1 MHDIILALVS
11 FFLVDPF
18 QAEMMEQIGAANVPP
33 EVVQQVTECAGVA
46 APALAERVMNDPWW
60 GITSVAWVWVGAST
74 ADAVLAEAVP
84 ACEPA
89 LQAVKPYL
97 SDGEA

>member
-11 FFLVDPF
+11 FFLVEPF
-18 QAEMMEQIGAANVPP
+18 QADMRERIGAANVPT
-33 EVVQQVTECAGVA
+33 EVVQQVTECGQIAT
-46 APALAERVMNDPWW
+46 PILADRVMSDPWW
-60 GITSVAWVWVGAST
+60 GITSVAWVWVGASS

-89 LQAVKPYL
+89 LQAVRPYL
-97 SDGEA
+97 TDGEA